1 MAVRL
6 VWLAIQLTRKAAN
19 GRTKRCARP
28 THNLCGYRHTQ
39 RFFVSDNK
47 VVPFRRRPPS
57 QAELEA
63 YQRMTRHWSPTLRQ
77 MMFPEYFKR
86 EEQAGPGSPRR

>member
-1 MAVRL
+1 
-6 VWLAIQLTRKAAN
+6 
-19 GRTKRCARP
+19 
-28 THNLCGYRHTQ
+28 
-39 RFFVSDNK
+39 VSDNK

-86 EEQAGPGSPRR
+86 EEQAESSSPRR

>member
-1 MAVRL
+1 M
-6 VWLAIQLTRKAAN
+6 
-19 GRTKRCARP
+19 
-28 THNLCGYRHTQ
+28 
-39 RFFVSDNK
+39 SDNK

-63 YQRMTRHWSPTLRQ
+63 YQRMPRHWSPPLRQ

-86 EEQAGPGSPRR
+86 EEQLEQSAPRR

>member
-1 MAVRL
+1 L
-6 VWLAIQLTRKAAN
+6 
-19 GRTKRCARP
+19 
-28 THNLCGYRHTQ
+28 
-39 RFFVSDNK
+39 FVSDSK

-77 MMFPEYFKR
+77 MMFPEYYKR
-86 EEQAGPGSPRR
+86 EEQAEPTSPRR

>member
-1 MAVRL
+1 M
-6 VWLAIQLTRKAAN
+6 
-19 GRTKRCARP
+19 
-28 THNLCGYRHTQ
+28 
-39 RFFVSDNK
+39 SDSK

-86 EEQAGPGSPRR
+86 EEQSEQKPARR

>member
-1 MAVRL
+1 
-6 VWLAIQLTRKAAN
+6 
-19 GRTKRCARP
+19 
-28 THNLCGYRHTQ
+28 
-39 RFFVSDNK
+39 VSDNK

-77 MMFPEYFKR
+77 MMFPEYFR
-86 EEQAGPGSPRR
+86 REQASEPGSPRR

>member
-1 MAVRL
+1 
-6 VWLAIQLTRKAAN
+6 
-19 GRTKRCARP
+19 
-28 THNLCGYRHTQ
+28 
-39 RFFVSDNK
+39 VSDSK

-77 MMFPEYFKR
+77 KLSPELFKLAQ
-86 EEQAGPGSPRR
+86 ELQPKPPRR

>member
-1 MAVRL
+1 
-6 VWLAIQLTRKAAN
+6 
-19 GRTKRCARP
+19 
-28 THNLCGYRHTQ
+28 
-39 RFFVSDNK
+39 VSDNK

-86 EEQAGPGSPRR
+86 EGQAEPGSPRR